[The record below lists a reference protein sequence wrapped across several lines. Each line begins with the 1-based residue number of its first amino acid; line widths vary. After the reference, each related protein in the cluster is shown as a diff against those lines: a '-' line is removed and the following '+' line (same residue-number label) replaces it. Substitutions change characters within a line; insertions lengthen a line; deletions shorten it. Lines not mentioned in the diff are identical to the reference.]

1 MSDARDVMR
10 ETLMNARQCRK
21 ACYEV
26 RSCDCAQDVVKILAA
41 LAEAGLKVV
50 AREPTPEMYKAS
62 LHEATG
68 INTPHWGPWER
79 MWDAAEP
86 KTVGEGSE

>member
-21 ACYEV
+21 ACYEI

-41 LAEAGLKVV
+41 LAEAGLVIV
-50 AREPTPEMYKAS
+50 PREPTELMLQAGVVAS
-62 LHEATG
+62 EKQRVSG
-68 INTPHWGPWER
+68 IYRAMVG
-79 MWDAAEP
+79 AANEQ
-86 KTVGEGSE
+86 